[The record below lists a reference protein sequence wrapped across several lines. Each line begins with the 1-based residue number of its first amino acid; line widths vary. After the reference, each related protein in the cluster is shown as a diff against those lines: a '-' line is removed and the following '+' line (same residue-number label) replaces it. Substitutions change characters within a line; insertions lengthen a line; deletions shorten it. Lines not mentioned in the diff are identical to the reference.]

1 MKSKISGRKINFKE
15 HFMKTKFIS
24 LFLLLL
30 MSVSFPQKKPI
41 TLDDIFLSNKF
52 TPENIENVRWKPDG
66 SAFAFTKINPVNS
79 LPDIYLFDIQS
90 LEEKLF
96 LSSDK
101 LIFKGKQ
108 IRMSNYEWT
117 ADAKY
122 FIIRGPIKSIWR
134 HSRMSPV
141 YLFNIVSGEIHA
153 LANEHT
159 GLKGAKLS
167 PNGKFAGYVKEHN
180 LFLVELSTGNEIQL
194 TFDGSENILNGEFDW
209 VYEEE
214 FSIADGW
221 QWSPDGNKIAFWK
234 FDQTR
239 VKEFYLIDEMY
250 AYNKVMPLKYPKAG
264 EQNAIVK
271 IGIIDLQTLKTTW
284 IDSGENDDIYLPRI
298 YWLNSNNLLGIIKLN
313 RLQNEITLL
322 MADAETGKT
331 DAILT
336 ETDSCW
342 VDVED
347 NHLVPIQSEE
357 KFLWVSEKSGYRHIY
372 LYDYSGKLI
381 NQVTS
386 GDWEVTSLQGYS
398 DSDKIIYFYGKKDG
412 VVNQHIYRVNV
423 DGKNLSRIS
432 DSSGW
437 HEAIFSPDYKY
448 LIHTYNSI
456 NIPLKVYLRKTNGDP
471 VLTLRENDL
480 PALKEYELGK
490 VTIESL
496 STSDGINLNY
506 LMIYP
511 DNFDPSKKYPVIVYG
526 YGGPGSQ
533 NSIDSWRGTRQL
545 WHRMMAAKGFIIFTM
560 DNRGTGGRGKS
571 FKNLAYKDL
580 GKWVVNDH
588 IEAAKFLA
596 RLPYVDAK
604 RIGVWGWS
612 GGGTLTLHLMT
623 RAADYFKSGISIAA
637 NTDFL
642 LYDTIW
648 SERYFGLPQDNLEA
662 YINSSAKTYA
672 HLLKG
677 NLLLVHGMEDDNV
690 HYQHTIQM
698 AKKLQELG
706 KQFELMLYPNKN
718 HSISGAETQ
727 RHLYELMTNFFL
739 RTL

>member
-1 MKSKISGRKINFKE
+1 MKAVII
-15 HFMKTKFIS
+15 
-24 LFLLLL
+24 FLSIIFL
-30 MSVSFPQKKPI
+30 STSFPQKKQI
-41 TLDDIFLSNKF
+41 TLDDIFLSEKF
-52 TPENIENVRWKPDG
+52 SPEKVENVRWKPDG
-66 SAFAFTKINPVNS
+66 SAFAFTKINPANS
-79 LPDIYLFDIQS
+79 LPDIYLFDIHSQ
-90 LEEKLF
+90 EEKLF

-101 LIFKGKQ
+101 LVYNGKQ
-108 IRMSNYEWT
+108 NQMSSYEWT
-117 ADAKY
+117 NDAKY
-122 FIIRGPIKSIWR
+122 FIIRGPEKTVWR

-141 YLFNIVSGEIHA
+141 YLIDIESGKIHA
-153 LANEHT
+153 LADEHP

-167 PNGKFAGYVKEHN
+167 PNGKFAGYVKDHN
-180 LFLVELSTGNEIQL
+180 LYFVELATGKETQL
-194 TFDGSENILNGEFDW
+194 TFDGNENILNGEFDW

-271 IGIIDLQTLKTTW
+271 IGLIDLKTMETIW
-284 IDSGENDDIYLPRI
+284 IDTGENDDIYVPRM
-298 YWLNSNNLLGIIKLN
+298 YWMNSTEKLGIIKLN
-313 RLQNEITLL
+313 RLQNEINL
-322 MADAETGKT
+322 MVVDAETGKANT
-331 DAILT
+331 IFT
-336 ETDSCW
+336 ESDSCW

-347 NHLVPIQSEE
+347 NHLIPIQSEE
-357 KFLWVSEKSGYRHIY
+357 KFLWVSEKSGFRHIY

-381 NQVTS
+381 NPVTS

-398 DSDKIIYFYGKKDG
+398 EKDRVVYFYGKKDG
-412 VVNQHIYRVNV
+412 IIGQHIYSVNI
-423 DGKNLSRIS
+423 DGNNLFRIS
-432 DSSGW
+432 EQSGW
-437 HEAIFSPDYKY
+437 HEAIFSPDFKY
-448 LIHTYNSI
+448 FINSYNSTS
-456 NIPLKVYLRKTNGDP
+456 IPLKVYLRKTSGEL
-471 VLTLRENDL
+471 VSTLKENNL
-480 PALKEYELGK
+480 PALNEYKLGT

-496 STSDGINLNY
+496 RTSDGTDLNY

-511 DNFDPSKKYPVIVYG
+511 DDFDRSKRYPVIIYG

-533 NSIDSWRGTRQL
+533 NVINSWRGARQL
-545 WHRMMAAKGFIIFTM
+545 WHHMMTQKGFIIFTL
-560 DNRGTGGRGKS
+560 DNRGTGGRGKV

-596 RLPYVDAK
+596 SLPYVDSK

-623 RAADYFKSGISIAA
+623 RAAEYFKSGISVAA

-642 LYDTIW
+642 IYDSIW

-698 AKKLQELG
+698 AKKLQESG

-718 HSISGAETQ
+718 HSIQGAETQ
-727 RHLYELMTNFFL
+727 KHLYEMMTNFFL
-739 RTL
+739 RNL

>member
-1 MKSKISGRKINFKE
+1 
-15 HFMKTKFIS
+15 MKTKFIF
-24 LFLLLL
+24 LFLVAV
-30 MSVSFPQKKPI
+30 STSFPQKRQL
-41 TLDDIFLSNKF
+41 TLDDIFLSEKF
-52 TPENIENVRWKPDG
+52 TPEKVENVRWKPDG
-66 SAFAFTKINPVNS
+66 SAFAFTKINPSNS

-90 LEEKLF
+90 LAEKLF

-101 LIFKGKQ
+101 LVYNGKKIQ
-108 IRMSNYEWT
+108 MSSYEWT
-117 ADAKY
+117 DDGKY
-122 FIIRGPIKSIWR
+122 FIIRGPEKSIWR

-141 YLFNIVSGEIHA
+141 YLFNIESGEILG
-153 LANEHT
+153 LASEHP

-180 LFLVELSTGNEIQL
+180 IYFVELSTGKETQL
-194 TFDGSENILNGEFDW
+194 TFDGNENILNGEFDW

-214 FSIADGW
+214 FAIADGW

-239 VKEFYLIDEMY
+239 VKEFFLIDEMY

-271 IGIIDLQTLKTTW
+271 IGVIDLKTKQTIW
-284 IDSGENDDIYLPRI
+284 IDTGENDDIYLPRM
-298 YWLNSNNLLGIIKLN
+298 YWMNPMDLLGIIKLN
-313 RLQNEITLL
+313 RLQNEISLL

-331 DAILT
+331 NTILI

-347 NHLVPIQSEE
+347 NHLIPIQSEE

-398 DSDKIIYFYGKKDG
+398 EKDRVVYFYGKKDG
-412 VVNQHIYRVNV
+412 VINQHIYRVNI
-423 DGKNLSRIS
+423 DGSSLFKIS
-432 DSSGW
+432 EQSGW

-448 LIHTYNSI
+448 FIHSCNSTS
-456 NIPLKVYLRKTNGDP
+456 IPLKVYLRKTSGEP
-471 VLTLRENDL
+471 VSTLRENNL
-480 PALKEYELGK
+480 PALTEYKLGK

-496 STSDGINLNY
+496 STSDGVDLNY
-506 LMIYP
+506 MIIYP
-511 DNFDPSKKYPVIVYG
+511 DDFDRSKKYPVIIYG

-533 NSIDSWRGTRQL
+533 NVIESWKGSRQL
-545 WHRMMAAKGFIIFTM
+545 WHRMMANKGFIIFTM

-571 FKNLAYKDL
+571 FKNLSYKDL

-596 RLPYVDAK
+596 SLPYVDSK

-623 RAADYFKSGISIAA
+623 RATDYFKSGISVAA

-648 SERYFGLPQDNLEA
+648 SERYLGLPQDNTEV
-662 YINSSAKTYA
+662 YVNSSAKTYA

-690 HYQHTIQM
+690 HYQHTMQM
-698 AKKLQELG
+698 AKKLQDAG

-718 HSISGAETQ
+718 HSIQGAETQ
-727 RHLYELMTNFFL
+727 RHLYEMMTNFFL

>member
-1 MKSKISGRKINFKE
+1 
-15 HFMKTKFIS
+15 MKTKFIF
-24 LFLLLL
+24 LFLFI
-30 MSVSFPQKKPI
+30 VTFSFPQKKDL

-52 TPENIENVRWKPDG
+52 TPEKVENVRWKPDG
-66 SAFAFTKINPVNS
+66 SAFAFTKVNPTNS

-90 LEEKLF
+90 LAEKLF

-101 LIFKGKQ
+101 LVYSGKQ
-108 IRMSNYEWT
+108 IQMSSYEWT

-122 FIIRGPIKSIWR
+122 FIIRGPVKSIWR

-141 YLFNIVSGEIHA
+141 YLFNIESGKIHA
-153 LANEHT
+153 LAEEHP

-180 LFLVELSTGNEIQL
+180 LYFVQLSSGKETQL
-194 TFDGSENILNGEFDW
+194 TFDGNENILNGEFDW

-214 FSIADGW
+214 FSISDGW

-271 IGIIDLQTLKTTW
+271 IGVTDLKTMKTTW
-284 IDSGENDDIYLPRI
+284 IDTGENDDIYLPRM
-298 YWLNSNNLLGIIKLN
+298 YWMNSTDKLGIIKLN
-313 RLQNEITLL
+313 RLQNEINLL
-322 MADAETGKT
+322 MADAETGK
-331 DAILT
+331 ANIILT
-336 ETDSCW
+336 ESDSCW

-347 NHLVPIQSEE
+347 NHLIPIQNEE
-357 KFLWVSEKSGYRHIY
+357 KFLWVSEKNGYRHIY
-372 LYDYSGKLI
+372 LNHYSGKQI

-398 DSDKIIYFYGKKDG
+398 DEDRVVYFYGKKDG
-412 VVNQHIYRVNV
+412 VIDQNIYRVNI
-423 DGKNLSRIS
+423 DGTRLLKIS
-432 DSSGW
+432 EQSGW

-448 LIHTYNSI
+448 FIDSYNTV
-456 NIPLKVYLRKTNGDP
+456 NIPLKVYLRKINGDL
-471 VLTLRENDL
+471 VSTLRENDL
-480 PALKEYELGK
+480 PALSEYNFGT
-490 VTIESL
+490 VTIDKL
-496 STSDGINLNY
+496 HTSDGVDLNY
-506 LMIYP
+506 LIMFP
-511 DNFDPSKKYPVIVYG
+511 DDFDSSKKYPVIVYG

-533 NSIDSWRGTRQL
+533 NVIDSWRGNRQL
-545 WHRMMAAKGFIIFTM
+545 WHHMMTQKGFIIFTL

-588 IEAAKFLA
+588 IEAANFLA
-596 RLPYVDAK
+596 SLPYVDSE

-623 RAADYFKSGISIAA
+623 RAADYFKSGISVAA

-642 LYDTIW
+642 FYDSIW

-662 YINSSAKTYA
+662 YINSSAKTYV

-690 HYQHTIQM
+690 HYQHTMQM
-698 AKKLQELG
+698 AKKLQEAG

-718 HSISGAETQ
+718 HSIQGVKTQ
-727 RHLYELMTNFFL
+727 KHLYEMMTNFFL

>member
-1 MKSKISGRKINFKE
+1 MENSYMKI
-15 HFMKTKFIS
+15 KFIL
-24 LFLLLL
+24 LFFIFITFI
-30 MSVSFPQKKPI
+30 SSAQKKQL
-41 TLDDIFLSNKF
+41 TLDDIFLSDKF
-52 TPENIENVRWKPDG
+52 TPEKVDNVRWKPDG
-66 SAFAFTKINPVNS
+66 SAFAFTKINPASS

-101 LIFKGKQ
+101 LIFNGNQ
-108 IRMSNYEWT
+108 INMSSYEWT
-117 ADAKY
+117 DDAKY
-122 FIIRGPIKSIWR
+122 FIIRGPVKSIWR
-134 HSRMSPV
+134 HSRMSPD
-141 YLFNIVSGEIHA
+141 YLFNIESGEILA
-153 LANEHT
+153 LASEHP
-159 GLKGAKLS
+159 GLKGVKLS

-180 LFLVELSTGNEIQL
+180 IYFVELSTGKETQL
-194 TFDGSENILNGEFDW
+194 TFDGNENVLNGEFDW

-214 FSIADGW
+214 FAIADGW

-271 IGIIDLQTLKTTW
+271 IGVIDLKTMKTTW
-284 IDSGENDDIYLPRI
+284 IDTGENDDIYLPRM
-298 YWLNSNNLLGIIKLN
+298 YWMNPTDLLGIIKLN

-322 MADAETGKT
+322 MADTENGKT
-331 DAILT
+331 NTILN

-347 NHLVPIQSEE
+347 NHLIPIPGEN

-372 LYDYSGKLI
+372 LYDYSGRFI
-381 NQVTS
+381 SQVTS

-398 DSDKIIYFYGKKDG
+398 EQDKVVYFYGKKDG
-412 VVNQHIYRVNV
+412 IINQHIYRVNI
-423 DGKNLSRIS
+423 DGNSLFRIS
-432 DSSGW
+432 EQSGW

-448 LIHTYNSI
+448 FIDSYNSTSV
-456 NIPLKVYLRKTNGDP
+456 PLKVNLRKTSGEP
-471 VLTLRENDL
+471 VSKLRENNL
-480 PALKEYELGK
+480 PALTEYKLGT
-490 VTIESL
+490 VAIESL
-496 STSDGINLNY
+496 RTSDGVDLSY
-506 LMIYP
+506 MMIFP
-511 DNFDPSKKYPVIVYG
+511 DDFDRSKKYPVIIYG

-533 NSIDSWRGTRQL
+533 NVIDSWKGTRQL
-545 WHRMMAAKGFIIFTM
+545 WHRMMAEKGFIIFTM

-596 RLPYVDAK
+596 GLPYVDSK

-623 RAADYFKSGISIAA
+623 RAAVYFKSGISVAA

-642 LYDTIW
+642 IYDSIW
-648 SERYFGLPQDNLEA
+648 SERYLGLPQDNLEA

-690 HYQHTIQM
+690 HYQHTMQM
-698 AKKLQELG
+698 AKKLQESG

-718 HSISGAETQ
+718 HSIQGAETQ
-727 RHLYELMTNFFL
+727 YHLYEMMTNFFL

>member
-1 MKSKISGRKINFKE
+1 MKSKNYGRKINFKGF
-15 HFMKTKFIS
+15 FMKTKFI
-24 LFLLLL
+24 LLLL
-30 MSVSFPQKKPI
+30 FIVSFSLAQKKQL
-41 TLDDIFLSNKF
+41 TFDDIFLSDKF
-52 TPENIENVRWKPDG
+52 TPEKVENIRWEPDG
-66 SAFAFTKINPVNS
+66 SAFAFTKINPLNF
-79 LPDIYLFDIQS
+79 LTDIYLFDVQS

-96 LSSDK
+96 LSSEK
-101 LIFKGKQ
+101 LVFKDKQ
-108 IRMSNYEWT
+108 IQMSSYEWT
-117 ADAKY
+117 DDAKY
-122 FIIRGPIKSIWR
+122 FIIRGPVKSIWR

-141 YLFNIVSGEIHA
+141 YLFNIGSGEIRA
-153 LANEHT
+153 LADEHP

-180 LFLVELSTGNEIQL
+180 LYFVELSSGKETQL
-194 TFDGSENILNGEFDW
+194 TFDGNENILNGEFDW

-214 FSIADGW
+214 FSISDGW

-264 EQNAIVK
+264 EQNAIAK
-271 IGIIDLQTLKTTW
+271 IGVIDLKTLKTSW
-284 IDSGENDDIYLPRI
+284 IDTGENDDIYLPRM
-298 YWLNSNNLLGIIKLN
+298 YWMNSVDKLGMLKLN
-313 RLQNEITLL
+313 RLQNEINLL
-322 MADAETGKT
+322 IADAETGKANT
-331 DAILT
+331 ILT
-336 ETDSCW
+336 ESDSCW

-347 NHLVPIQSEE
+347 NHLIPIQSEE

-381 NQVTS
+381 NRVTS

-398 DSDKIIYFYGKKDG
+398 EKDKVAYFYGKKDG
-412 VVNQHIYRVNV
+412 VINQHIYRVNI
-423 DGKNLSRIS
+423 DGTDLNRIS
-432 DSSGW
+432 EQSGW
-437 HEAIFSPDYKY
+437 NEAIFSPDYKY
-448 LIHTYNSI
+448 FIHSNNSTS
-456 NIPLKVYLRKTNGDP
+456 IPLKVYLRKSSGEP
-471 VLTLRENDL
+471 VSTLRENNL
-480 PALKEYELGK
+480 PALKEYILGTVEIK
-490 VTIESL
+490 SL
-496 STSDGINLNY
+496 RTSDGIDLNY
-506 LMIYP
+506 LMMFP
-511 DNFDPSKKYPVIVYG
+511 DDFNPSKKYPVIIYG

-533 NSIDSWRGTRQL
+533 NVIESWRGTRQL
-545 WHRMMAAKGFIIFTM
+545 WHHMMTQKGFIIFTL

-571 FKNLAYKDL
+571 FKNLSYKDL

-588 IEAAKFLA
+588 IEAVKFLA
-596 RLPYVDAK
+596 SLPYVDSN

-623 RAADYFKSGISIAA
+623 RATDYFKSGISVAA

-642 LYDTIW
+642 IYDSIW

-662 YINSSAKTYA
+662 YTNSSAKTYA

-690 HYQHTIQM
+690 HYQHTMQM
-698 AKKLQELG
+698 AKKLQDAG

-718 HSISGAETQ
+718 HSIQGAETQ
-727 RHLYELMTNFFL
+727 KHLYEMMTSFYL

>member
-1 MKSKISGRKINFKE
+1 MKSK
-15 HFMKTKFIS
+15 FIF
-24 LFLLLL
+24 LFLFI
-30 MSVSFPQKKPI
+30 VTFSFPQKKDI

-52 TPENIENVRWKPDG
+52 TPEKVENVRWKPDG
-66 SAFAFTKINPVNS
+66 SAFAFTKVNPSNS

-90 LEEKLF
+90 LAEKLF

-101 LIFKGKQ
+101 LIYNDKQ
-108 IRMSNYEWT
+108 IQMSSYEWT

-122 FIIRGPIKSIWR
+122 FIIRGSVKSIWR

-141 YLFNIVSGEIHA
+141 YLFNIESGEIHA
-153 LANEHT
+153 LADEHP

-180 LFLVELSTGNEIQL
+180 LYFVELSSGKETQL
-194 TFDGSENILNGEFDW
+194 TFDGNENILNGEYDW

-214 FSIADGW
+214 FAIADGW

-239 VKEFYLIDEMY
+239 VKEFFLIDEMY
-250 AYNKVMPLKYPKAG
+250 AYNKVLPLKYPKAG

-271 IGIIDLQTLKTTW
+271 IGVIDLKNMETSW
-284 IDSGENDDIYLPRI
+284 IDTGDNDDIYLPRM
-298 YWLNSNNLLGIIKLN
+298 YWMNPTDLLGIIKLN
-313 RLQNEITLL
+313 RLQNEISLL
-322 MADAETGKT
+322 MADAENGKT
-331 DAILT
+331 NTILID
-336 ETDSCW
+336 TDSCW

-347 NHLVPIQSEE
+347 NHLIPIQSEN
-357 KFLWVSEKSGYRHIY
+357 KFLWVSEKGGYRHIY
-372 LYDYSGKLI
+372 FYDYSGRFI
-381 NQVTS
+381 NQVTT

-398 DSDKIIYFYGKKDG
+398 ENDKCVYFYGKKDG
-412 VVNQHIYRVNV
+412 VIDQHIYRVNV
-423 DGKNLSRIS
+423 DGTSLFKMSKQ
-432 DSSGW
+432 SGW
-437 HEAIFSPDYKY
+437 NEAIFSPDYKY
-448 LIHTYNSI
+448 FIHSYNSV
-456 NIPLKVYLRKTNGDP
+456 NVPLKVYLRKSSGEP
-471 VLTLRENDL
+471 VSTLRENNL
-480 PALKEYELGK
+480 PALAEYKLGT

-496 STSDGINLNY
+496 RTSDGVDLSY
-506 LMIYP
+506 MMIFP
-511 DNFDPSKKYPVIVYG
+511 DDFDRVKKYPVIVYG

-533 NSIDSWRGTRQL
+533 NVIESWRGTRQL
-545 WHRMMAAKGFIIFTM
+545 WHRMMANKGFIIFTM

-571 FKNLAYKDL
+571 FKNLSYKDL

-588 IEAAKFLA
+588 VEAAKFLA
-596 RLPYVDAK
+596 SLPYVDSK

-623 RAADYFKSGISIAA
+623 RAADYFKSGISVAA

-642 LYDTIW
+642 IYDSIW

-690 HYQHTIQM
+690 HYQHTMQM
-698 AKKLQELG
+698 AKKLQESG

-718 HSISGAETQ
+718 HSIQGAETQ
-727 RHLYELMTNFFL
+727 RHLYEMMTNFFL

>member
-1 MKSKISGRKINFKE
+1 
-15 HFMKTKFIS
+15 MKTKFIF
-24 LFLLLL
+24 LFIFI
-30 MSVSFPQKKPI
+30 VSFSFAQKKELTP
-41 TLDDIFLSNKF
+41 DDIFLSNKF
-52 TPENIENVRWKPDG
+52 NPENVENVRWKPDG
-66 SAFAFTKINPVNS
+66 SAFAFTKINPLS
-79 LPDIYLFDIQS
+79 SFTDIYLYDIQS

-96 LSSDK
+96 ISSEK
-101 LIFKGKQ
+101 LVFNGKKVL
-108 IRMSNYEWT
+108 MSSYEWT
-117 ADAKY
+117 DDGKY
-122 FIIRGPIKSIWR
+122 FIIRGPEKSIWR

-141 YLFNIVSGEIHA
+141 YLFNIETGKIQA
-153 LANEHT
+153 LADEHS

-180 LFLVELSTGNEIQL
+180 LYFVELATGKETQL
-194 TFDGSENILNGEFDW
+194 TFDGNENILNGEFDW

-234 FDQTR
+234 FDQTK

-271 IGIIDLQTLKTTW
+271 IGVIDLKTMETTW
-284 IDSGENDDIYLPRI
+284 INTGNNDDIYLPRM
-298 YWLNSNNLLGIIKLN
+298 YWMNSSDLLGVIKLN
-313 RLQNEITLL
+313 RLQNEISLL
-322 MADAETGKT
+322 LADAGTGKT
-331 DAILT
+331 NIILT
-336 ETDSCW
+336 ESDSCW

-347 NHLVPIQSEE
+347 SHLIPIQNEE

-372 LYDYSGKLI
+372 LYDFSGKLI

-398 DSDKIIYFYGKKDG
+398 GKDKVIYFYGKKDG
-412 VVNQHIYRVNV
+412 IIDQHIYRVNI
-423 DGKNLSRIS
+423 DGNSLFRIS
-432 DSSGW
+432 EQSGW

-448 LIHTYNSI
+448 FIHSYNSTS
-456 NIPLKVYLRKTNGDP
+456 IPLKVYLRKTNGEL
-471 VLTLRENDL
+471 VATLRENNI
-480 PALKEYELGK
+480 PAINEYELGK
-490 VTIESL
+490 VTIDKFR
-496 STSDGINLNY
+496 TSDGVDLNY
-506 LMIYP
+506 LIMFP
-511 DNFDPSKKYPVIVYG
+511 DDFDPSKKYPVIVYG

-533 NSIDSWRGTRQL
+533 NVYNRWRGKRQL
-545 WHRMMAAKGFIIFTM
+545 WHYMMTQKGFIIFTL

-588 IEAAKFLA
+588 IEAVKYLSG
-596 RLPYVDAK
+596 LPYVDAE

-623 RAADYFKSGISIAA
+623 RAADYFKSGISVAA

-642 LYDTIW
+642 LYDSIW

-677 NLLLVHGMEDDNV
+677 KLLLVHGTEDDNV
-690 HYQHTIQM
+690 HYQHTMQM
-698 AKKLQELG
+698 AKKLQEAG

-718 HSISGAETQ
+718 HSIQGAETQ
-727 RHLYELMTNFFL
+727 KHLYEIMTNFFL